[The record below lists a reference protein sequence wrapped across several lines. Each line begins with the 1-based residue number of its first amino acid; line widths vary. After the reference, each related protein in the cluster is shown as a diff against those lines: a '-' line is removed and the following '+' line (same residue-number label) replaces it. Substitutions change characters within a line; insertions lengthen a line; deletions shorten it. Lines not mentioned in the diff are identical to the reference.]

1 MQNFNTN
8 QTRHF
13 YVAKAIGTETDYNQF
28 DNGDIAIK
36 HNADL
41 NSLWFVF
48 KNYDGLLTRTDAINP
63 KNIVSVKLGS
73 TKANPSSPFKS
84 LARPLLAQ
92 EIEIDTSKIIFGA
105 TPVLAGTDIS
115 LIGKVFD
122 LVVTIHGVFDDD
134 LSNSLPIVASVVGTA
149 TNLAN
154 SYKLVQEIAD
164 ALVLAQP
171 KNDPKHPFIR
181 VFYNGN
187 EVTAAAKAVDSGAT
201 ATKFTIVQG
210 PQAYVR
216 GKLDGT
222 PCLFSSASHLAIGDI
237 EDVQFVKDA
246 VLKPSAISGFTEI
259 TGAHQLADLEWF
271 AYGERGDVYRG
282 YLYPNDYDT
291 HYEIDPSGNTDY
303 NVMSVEYFW
312 QGGAEN
318 VQKSPRLLEIAAPAT
333 VSNDVITELYEAL
346 EALIAGVASS

>member
-13 YVAKAIGTETDYNQF
+13 YVAKAIGTETDYNNF
-28 DNGDIAIK
+28 SNGDIL
-36 HNADL
+36 L
-41 NSLWFVF
+41 NKDEDQKNVWFVF
-48 KNYDGLLTRTDAINP
+48 KNYDGLLTRTDAINV

-73 TKANPSSPFKS
+73 TVASPTSPFKS

-92 EIEIDTSKIIFGA
+92 EIEIDTTKLTLGA
-105 TPVLAGTDIS
+105 TPVVAGTNIS

-149 TNLAN
+149 TNLLSATALL
-154 SYKLVQEIAD
+154 KDLAD
-164 ALVLAQP
+164 ALVLAMP
-171 KNDPKHPFIR
+171 KNDPKYPFVR
-181 VFYNGN
+181 VFFDGA
-187 EVTAAAKAVDSGAT
+187 EVTKDAPAT
-201 ATKFTIVQG
+201 GSATKFTIVQG

-222 PCLFSSASHLAIGDI
+222 PCLFSTASHLAIADVDDI
-237 EDVQFVKDA
+237 QFVKEA
-246 VLKPSAISGFTEI
+246 SLKPSAISGFTAI
-259 TGAHQLADLEWF
+259 HGAKQLADLEWF
-271 AYGERGDVYRG
+271 VYGERGDVYRG

-303 NVMSVEYFW
+303 NIISVEYFW

-346 EALIAGVASS
+346 EAIINGVASS